1 MHRRGGAR
9 EAGRARGTKTRAFGD
24 AARDRRAMSTAR
36 KAATLDSAFGD
47 ITNQHVRSRGD
58 GRAAT
63 ESKARLV
70 GRRAAAL
77 LVDPAGL
84 SEEIS
89 EVEEWAAAL
98 NDRDVRDG
106 PDHPERRTDA
116 ASASEDEDEVVA
128 SEEASEDEDED
139 ASEDEN
145 ASFSSRA
152 AELAKMRQVLE
163 ISSRVREMCD
173 ARTAELEAT
182 RAELREAER
191 NFTDAEASRVAT
203 EERLASVERDF
214 LASRLASDE
223 ETKALRAALAD
234 AETAAVVEASTFA
247 AKEAQ
252 LRDALRETEKERD
265 RARAGLRD
273 AEMELQALVIEG
285 EAGAVVVLNHD
296 DEGSTGVILNR
307 PTNALL
313 HRVPQLKESAPRR
326 ELLLAA
332 GGVWL

>member
-1 MHRRGGAR
+1 MTTTRR
-9 EAGRARGTKTRAFGD
+9 
-24 AARDRRAMSTAR
+24 
-36 KAATLDSAFGD
+36 AATLESAFGE
-47 ITNQHVRSRGD
+47 ITNRYVRSRGD

-77 LVDPAGL
+77 LVDPTGL
-84 SEEIS
+84 SETIA

-128 SEEASEDEDED
+128 SEDEDED

-163 ISSRVREMCD
+163 ISSRVRDMCD

-182 RAELREAER
+182 RAELSEAER

-214 LASRLASDE
+214 LAFATRVRRRDQGVARGARRRRDGGGRGSLD
-223 ETKALRAALAD
+223 
-234 AETAAVVEASTFA
+234 VFVEGRS
-247 AKEAQ
+247 
-252 LRDALRETEKERD
+252 
-265 RARAGLRD
+265 G
-273 AEMELQALVIEG
+273 
-285 EAGAVVVLNHD
+285 
-296 DEGSTGVILNR
+296 
-307 PTNALL
+307 
-313 HRVPQLKESAPRR
+313 
-326 ELLLAA
+326 
-332 GGVWL
+332 